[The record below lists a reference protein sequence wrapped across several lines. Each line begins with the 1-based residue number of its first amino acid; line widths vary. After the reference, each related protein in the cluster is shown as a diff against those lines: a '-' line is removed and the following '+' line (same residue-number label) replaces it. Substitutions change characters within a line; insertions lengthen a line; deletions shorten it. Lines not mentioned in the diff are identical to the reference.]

1 MSTASVT
8 GWCLVTRIRLGLRLR
23 VALTLALA
31 CLLVVGA
38 LGFTLF
44 TASEE
49 LEDSLIGQII
59 AEEMAYL
66 VKHHQQD
73 PAYQP
78 QQSSNL
84 QSYIVRGADDR
95 KRLPAFLLGLG
106 PGRHEFF
113 IGKEEIHALV
123 REAGAVS
130 YYVAYEVGLHEQREQ
145 EFKLLVLLSVLTAAL
160 VSLALGYWL
169 SGVLVRQVVELANR
183 VGTLKPGQ
191 QPGELARPGQDPE
204 VAMLA
209 RAFEDYQVRIESMI
223 RREQEFTSNASHEL
237 RTPLTAIKTSCE
249 ILLDDAAL
257 AEKSRAR
264 VEWINAAAGRMAE
277 QLQTLLFLARGQA
290 LGETEAVALTECV
303 AEAVEPYLGEIARK
317 NLSLELDVARDVV
330 LQLNYPALRLVVGNL
345 LRNAVRYTERGFVR
359 VGYAGKRLAV
369 TDSGRGI
376 EAEHLGRVFERFFR
390 AEGQAEG
397 NGLGLAI
404 VKRIC
409 DQYGWKIEVE
419 SAPGRGST
427 FSITFT

>member
-1 MSTASVT
+1 MRS
-8 GWCLVTRIRLGLRLR
+8 LGLRQR
-23 VALTLALA
+23 VALALALA
-31 CLLVVGA
+31 CLLIVGA
-38 LGFTLF
+38 LGVTLY
-44 TASEE
+44 TASED
-49 LEDSLIGQII
+49 LEDSLVNQIV
-59 AEEMAYL
+59 AEEMDYL
-66 VKHHQQD
+66 VQRHRENR
-73 PAYQP
+73 AYQP
-78 QQSSNL
+78 QRSSNL
-84 QSYIVRGADDR
+84 QSYIVRDAAAQKD
-95 KRLPAFLLGLG
+95 LPEFLKGVA
-106 PGRHEFF
+106 PGRHEFYL
-113 IGKEEIHALV
+113 GKDEFHVLV
-123 REAGAVS
+123 REAGGVR
-130 YYVAYEVGLHEQREQ
+130 YYVAYEVGLHEQRER
-145 EFKLLVLLSVLTAAL
+145 EFKLLVLLSALTAVLA
-160 VSLALGYWL
+160 SLLLGYWL
-169 SGVLVRQVVELANR
+169 SGVLVRQVVELASR

-209 RAFEDYQVRIESMI
+209 RAFEDYQARIESMI

-249 ILLDDAAL
+249 LLL
-257 AEKSRAR
+257 ADSQLGEKSRAR

-290 LGETEAVALTECV
+290 LGETEPVALAECV

-330 LQLNYPALRLVVGNL
+330 LQLNYPALRLVVSNL
-345 LRNAVRYTERGFVR
+345 LRNAVHYTERGFVK

-369 TDSGRGI
+369 ADSGRGI
-376 EAEHLGRVFERFFR
+376 GAEHLGRVFERFFR

-409 DQYGWKIEVE
+409 DQYGWKIEVD

-427 FSITFT
+427 FSITFP